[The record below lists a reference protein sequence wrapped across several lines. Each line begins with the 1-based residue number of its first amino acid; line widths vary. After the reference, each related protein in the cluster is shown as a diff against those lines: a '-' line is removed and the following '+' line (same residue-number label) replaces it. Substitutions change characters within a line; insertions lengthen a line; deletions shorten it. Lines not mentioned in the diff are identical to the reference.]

1 MAGLTTVFAQIAEWF
16 GVVIGVIT
24 KPGNEILL
32 VSTGI
37 FVFGA
42 VIGLACRLIG
52 RD

>member
-1 MAGLTTVFAQIAEWF
+1 MASLNTVFTQIGTWF
-16 GVVIGVIT
+16 GTVIGVIT
-24 KPGNEILL
+24 EPGNEILL

-37 FVFGA
+37 FVFGS